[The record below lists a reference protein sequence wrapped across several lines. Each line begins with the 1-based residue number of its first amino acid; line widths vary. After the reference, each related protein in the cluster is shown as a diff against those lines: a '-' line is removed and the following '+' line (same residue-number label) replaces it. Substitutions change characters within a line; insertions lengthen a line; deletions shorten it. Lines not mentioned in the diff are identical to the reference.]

1 MLSGILNAGCD
12 TLKVVVVLVVEGAV
26 VVDMTLAVED
36 DSVDD
41 EGTTACVD
49 VVIGSAVVEEV
60 ASGVEVLV
68 CGWGMCVVAMVVG
81 VTGVVIGSAVVEE
94 VASGVEVLVS
104 GEVALVE
111 SSGVVVSQKF
121 APHVAGQNTKPPSSQ
136 PR

>member
-1 MLSGILNAGCD
+1 MLS
-12 TLKVVVVLVVEGAV
+12 VVVNSGTVVLEVAVLVIKVAV
-26 VVDMTLAVED
+26 VVGAALAVDNGSRNNED
-36 DSVDD
+36 V
-41 EGTTACVD
+41 T
-49 VVIGSAVVEEV
+49 
-60 ASGVEVLV
+60 VLV
-68 CGWGMCVVAMVVG
+68 D
-81 VTGVVIGSAVVEE
+81 VVIGSAVVEE